1 MNNCPMNNEQLDCFL
16 NELKSSSPEPSA
28 IDIHLEQRLIK
39 EQGKMTV
46 RRRRMKLAIAVAAVF
61 LLSGVGFV
69 AAGGDTMLARY
80 AAATPQEKE
89 EITESPVLSYVHGLL
104 RHVHD
109 HLRHLHDVGPDHTEQ
124 ELHSTDGQK

>member
-1 MNNCPMNNEQLDCFL
+1 
-16 NELKSSSPEPSA
+16 
-28 IDIHLEQRLIK
+28 
-39 EQGKMTV
+39 MTV

-61 LLSGVGFV
+61 MLSGVGFV

-89 EITESPVLSYVHGLL
+89 EITESPVISYVHGLL

-109 HLRHLHDVGPDHTEQ
+109 HLRRLHGPGPDQTEQ
-124 ELHSTDGQK
+124 ELHSYGDEK